1 MKKNVFYFLAYA
13 IAVGTNLF
21 WVDVFAQNIARHA
34 FSAGFSVEIPTQ
46 WRYSE
51 KNYELTN
58 TYFIAH
64 DWQNEQSRA
73 IVELIGLQLSDNQTW
88 DDFLRTQLNNL
99 VDDTL
104 NYNIM
109 LDGARHYP
117 LYVPYSYLSFSTQ
130 STEQFSDTY
139 TQLLLIRRARQV
151 FVIKATTASNL
162 LSDYNT
168 IFNKIFNSFKL
179 ETQQYTNPQGK
190 YKLSVPASY
199 SIVTQNTA
207 NNYLQIVPTAEA
219 ANDTVSASIS
229 LIYLPTNDSTTLNDW
244 VANEAL
250 DVMLQYTNGQNPI
263 EQDTTFFASNTP
275 VKVLKYATTIGTTP
289 IDVENYYW
297 FLADKQYILSA
308 TYQTKQKKATQKML
322 QSIISDFLIINY

>member
-1 MKKNVFYFLAYA
+1 
-13 IAVGTNLF
+13 
-21 WVDVFAQNIARHA
+21 
-34 FSAGFSVEIPTQ
+34 
-46 WRYSE
+46 
-51 KNYELTN
+51 
-58 TYFIAH
+58 
-64 DWQNEQSRA
+64 
-73 IVELIGLQLSDNQTW
+73 
-88 DDFLRTQLNNL
+88 
-99 VDDTL
+99 
-104 NYNIM
+104 M

-117 LYVPYSYLSFSTQ
+117 LYVPYNYLSFSTQ
-130 STEQFSDTY
+130 SNNQFSDTY

-151 FVIKATTASNL
+151 FVVKATTATNL

-179 ETQQYTNPQGK
+179 ESQQYTNPQGK
-190 YKLSVPASY
+190 YKLSIPASY
-199 SIVTQNTA
+199 SIVTENTA

-263 EQDTTFFASNTP
+263 EQDTTFFVSKTP
-275 VKVLKYATTIGTTP
+275 VKSLKYATTIGTTP
-289 IDVENYYW
+289 VDVENYYW

>member
-21 WVDVFAQNIARHA
+21 WADVFAQNIARHA

-51 KNYELTN
+51 KNYDLTN

-117 LYVPYSYLSFSTQ
+117 LYVPYNYLSFSTQ

-151 FVIKATTASNL
+151 FVIKATTATNL
-162 LSDYNT
+162 LSDYNA

-179 ETQQYTNPQGK
+179 ESQQYANPQGK
-190 YKLSVPASY
+190 YKLSIPASY
-199 SIVTQNTA
+199 SIVTENTA

-263 EQDTTFFASNTP
+263 EQDTIFFVSKIP
-275 VKVLKYATTIGTTP
+275 VKSLKYTAMIGTTP
-289 IDVENYYW
+289 VDVENYYW

>member
-1 MKKNVFYFLAYA
+1 MKKSVFYFLAYA
-13 IAVGTNLF
+13 MAVFANLF
-21 WVDVFAQNIARHA
+21 WTDAFAQDITRHT
-34 FSAGFSVEIPTQ
+34 FPAGFSVEVPTQ

-51 KNYELTN
+51 KNYDLTN

-64 DWQNEQSRA
+64 DWQNEQSLA
-73 IVELIGLQLSDNQTW
+73 IVELIGLQVLDNQTW
-88 DDFLRTQLNNL
+88 ESFLRAQLNNL
-99 VDDTL
+99 LDDTL

-117 LYVPYSYLSFSTQ
+117 LYLPYSYISFSTQ
-130 STEQFSDTY
+130 SNEQYSDTY
-139 TQLLLIRRARQV
+139 TQLLLIRRAWQV

-168 IFNKIFNSFKL
+168 IFNKIFNSFNL

-199 SIVTQNTA
+199 SIVTENTA

-229 LIYLPTNDSTTLNDW
+229 LIYLPTNDTTTLNDW

-250 DVMLQYTNGQNPI
+250 DVMLQYTNGQSPK
-263 EQDTTFFASNTP
+263 EQDTLFFASKTP
-275 VKVLKYATTIGTTP
+275 TKSLKYATIIGTIP
-289 IDVENYYW
+289 VDVETYYW

-308 TYQTKQKKATQKML
+308 IYQTKQKKAAQKML
-322 QSIISDFLIINY
+322 QSITSNFLIID